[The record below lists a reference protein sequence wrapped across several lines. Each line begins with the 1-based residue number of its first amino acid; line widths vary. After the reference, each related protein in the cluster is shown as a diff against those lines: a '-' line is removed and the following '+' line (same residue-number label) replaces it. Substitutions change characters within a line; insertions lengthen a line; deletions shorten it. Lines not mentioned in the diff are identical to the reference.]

1 MLKPN
6 IRQKIVFGIA
16 IFTICFGCIAVLS
29 FTNIDQLEH
38 EVQLVERTDDLS
50 NLILEARRV
59 EKNFFLY
66 NDPALFTQGV
76 RYVDEAASVL
86 DAIMPEMKNA
96 PARAH
101 GATLATDLREYR
113 TLLDRIDRTP
123 GSASQDR
130 EAAQL
135 LREAGQRLV
144 EHSRAVTRLERQS
157 ILDINREL
165 RTTLVVSMGVIAAV
179 MLSLVLFVS
188 SGILRPLR
196 RVQVAT
202 RNIAQG
208 TFAPLPIR
216 NDHDEVQQVFVAL
229 NSMVEQLEK
238 RQIQL
243 VQAQKLSSI
252 GTLSSGIAHQ
262 LNNPLNNI
270 STSCQLLME
279 NEGGKDA
286 FADRMMRNIEQETL
300 RARDIVKGLLEFSR
314 HQDFAP
320 SPFPLSAVVRSAMRL
335 VSSQL
340 PSNIALTSD
349 IPDDLL
355 LRIDQQRLQ
364 EAFIN
369 LILNAVQAIEPDE
382 GHIRIRAER
391 EQHHALIT
399 VEDDGS
405 GMDARTLER
414 IFDPFFSTKEVG
426 QGTGLGLFIVYGIV
440 EKHLGR
446 IDAESTPG
454 KGTTFSIRL
463 PLPEAVE
470 GAAENAPTTSD
481 PHAGAG
487 A

>member
-16 IFTICFGCIAVLS
+16 IFTICFSCIALLS
-29 FTNIDQLEH
+29 FSNIDQLEH

-66 NDPALFTQGV
+66 GDPALFTQGA
-76 RYVDEAASVL
+76 RYVDEAAAVL
-86 DAIMPEMKNA
+86 GAIMPEMKNG

-101 GATLATDLREYR
+101 GMTLGTDLRQYR
-113 TLLDRIDRTP
+113 ELLGRMDRTP
-123 GSASQDR
+123 GSDPQDR
-130 EAAQL
+130 ETAQL

-157 ILDINREL
+157 VLDINREL
-165 RTTLVVSMGVIAAV
+165 RTTLVVSMCAIALV
-179 MLSLVLFVS
+179 VFVLVLFVS

-216 NDHDEVQQVFVAL
+216 NDHDEIQQVFVAL
-229 NSMVEQLEK
+229 NSMVEQLDK
-238 RQIQL
+238 RQVQL

-279 NEGGKDA
+279 SEGGRDA

-320 SPFPLSAVVRSAMRL
+320 APFPLAAVVRSAMRL

-340 PSNIALTSD
+340 PSNISLTSD
-349 IPDDLL
+349 IPDNLS

-369 LILNAVQAIEPDE
+369 LILNAVQAIEPNE
-382 GHIRIRAER
+382 GRIRIRAER
-391 EQHHALIT
+391 EERHALIT
-399 VEDDGS
+399 VEDNGA

-440 EKHLGR
+440 EKHQGR
-446 IDAESTPG
+446 ISAESEPG
-454 KGTTFSIRL
+454 KGTVFSIRL
-463 PLPEAVE
+463 PLPEAE
-470 GAAENAPTTSD
+470 ETAPDQTQNSGGSE
-481 PHAGAG
+481 A
-487 A
+487 